1 MYGVLSN
8 SGINNATGLW
18 KKQTLVHPAAN
29 GGCEPGADATV
40 AVLKTIPKE
49 TEEVNGAVI

>member
-18 KKQTLVHPAAN
+18 KKQTLVHPAASVWFEN
-29 GGCEPGADATV
+29 V
-40 AVLKTIPKE
+40 AV
-49 TEEVNGAVI
+49 VQFQHSR